1 MWGVKDGENRQQAG
15 TRLNHEWFFVVVTIE
30 PIWLIF
36 AFDLIHPRLV

>member
-15 TRLNHEWFFVVVTIE
+15 TRLNHECFVVVTIE